1 MLAISNINPT
11 CDHFLFLCD
20 MSCANRCVSKR
31 LKRAAKYEPRFC
43 ISYQSQTAHH
53 VSFHHRSIVLAITSV
68 IYTMRRQEVGSVC
81 FCLPAEILCDL
92 GLIWR
97 RWEEESARI
106 PPRPPRIWSP
116 FLSYHV
122 LFKFISERLPFMC
135 DHSTPVIADDL
146 KSPPAPAFCR
156 HIKR

>member
-1 MLAISNINPT
+1 MRSFFVFVWYELCKSLRQQKVEARCKIRATFLHFISKPDGPSRLISSSLHCFGYHLCYLHHET
-11 CDHFLFLCD
+11 SRSRECLFLFASRDSLW
-20 MSCANRCVSKR
+20 SRFNLEAVGRRKR
-31 LKRAAKYEPRFC
+31 
-43 ISYQSQTAHH
+43 T
-53 VSFHHRSIVLAITSV
+53 
-68 IYTMRRQEVGSVC
+68 
-81 FCLPAEILCDL
+81 D
-92 GLIWR
+92 
-97 RWEEESARI
+97 
-106 PPRPPRIWSP
+106 PPRPPCIWSP